1 MNTIAQSA
9 EALWQDDG
17 KVLIAPGYRQ
27 VLDLADWDRARFILP
42 TGNSGIPGHPR
53 YDDCVADYLAGRY
66 RPLLYTRAA
75 VEAAAE
81 TRLVLAS
88 SGTSRVTEPV

>member
-1 MNTIAQSA
+1 DRGCFM
-9 EALWQDDG
+9 
-17 KVLIAPGYRQ
+17 
-27 VLDLADWDRARFILP
+27 LA

-53 YDDCVADYLAGRY
+53 YDDCIADYLAGRY

-75 VEAAAE
+75 IEAAAE

-88 SGTSRVTEPV
+88 SGTPRATEPA